1 MKRFRISFRIGAAL
15 AAAAVIVG
23 FLTAPAYAQKARKQD
38 STDPTPA
45 ETAQFLAEV
54 AKLVHRSSEGLK
66 VRQLTDGT
74 KFIDLEDR
82 YQNVVLAKVNA
93 DGTITTECVSTSAEA
108 RQFVTKGAKS
118 TEKPAEKKSQG
129 TAPAMEV
136 E

>member
-1 MKRFRISFRIGAAL
+1 MERFKSRFRIGAAL
-15 AAAAVIVG
+15 AAAAVSIS

-38 STDPTPA
+38 STDPTA
-45 ETAQFLAEV
+45 ADTARFLAEV

-66 VRQLTDGT
+66 VRQLADGT

-82 YQNVVLAKVNA
+82 YQHVVLAKINA
-93 DGTITTECVSTSAEA
+93 DGTISTECVSTAAGA
-108 RQFVTKGAKS
+108 RQFVTKGAKN
-118 TEKPAEKKSQG
+118 TEQLADMKGEG